1 MLARSVRSA
10 SVRFLEILVF
20 VRSAHCSVCYAFIIS
35 YSIKEVCELSWLL
48 NVLSDGCYSKRYG
61 CSMYKAMHVVLY
73 TNPFLFQ
80 YADRLSKFQNKLT
93 LVKILSRNP

>member
-1 MLARSVRSA
+1 MVVTLNTM
-10 SVRFLEILVF
+10 FLPSL
-20 VRSAHCSVCYAFIIS
+20 
-35 YSIKEVCELSWLL
+35 
-48 NVLSDGCYSKRYG
+48 G